1 MKSYKVT
8 VSAVRQVIVAAD
20 DMNRTVYIHHDNDN
34 DIVHIGGADVTV
46 DNGFHI
52 HRLETLSFVLPANE
66 SLYAIKDDSG
76 DDISCWVLTPNQD

>member
-20 DMNRTVYIHHDNDN
+20 DLNRTVYIHHDNDN
-34 DIVHIGGADVTV
+34 EIVHIGGADVTV

-52 HRLETLSFVLPANE
+52 HKLETLSFVVPAKQD
-66 SLYAIKDDSG
+66 LYAVKDNDG
-76 DDISCWVLTPNQD
+76 DNVECWILIPDGD

>member
-8 VSAVRQVIVAAD
+8 VSDVRQVIVAAD
-20 DMNRTVYIHHDNDN
+20 DLNRTVYIHHDNDN

-52 HRLETLSFVLPANE
+52 HKLDTISFVVPAKQD
-66 SLYAIKDDSG
+66 LYAVKDNDG
-76 DDISCWVLTPNQD
+76 DNIECWILIPDGD